1 MFCIVG
7 YCHVWCGNV
16 RIIFIGGFKM
26 ASFEGKVSKMGRK
39 RMVNV
44 PAKQVG
50 FKVGD
55 AVRVRKK

>member
-1 MFCIVG
+1 MT
-7 YCHVWCGNV
+7 
-16 RIIFIGGFKM
+16 
-26 ASFEGKVSKMGRK
+26 SFEGKVSKMGRK